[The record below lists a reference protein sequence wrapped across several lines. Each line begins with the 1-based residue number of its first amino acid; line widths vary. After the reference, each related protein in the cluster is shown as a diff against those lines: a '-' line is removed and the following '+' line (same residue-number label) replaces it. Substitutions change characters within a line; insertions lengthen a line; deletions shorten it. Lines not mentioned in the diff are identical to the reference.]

1 MEKSIPSNSKIK
13 YFLLSILFMILF
25 IFTALKFS
33 SPLTAYADTTT
44 TIGQT
49 MNLDS
54 YSANED
60 DESTNEQAGYLYW
73 AASSRRCGVMFYV
86 VDKNGVVQTNGLIMD
101 KAGQEEFGR
110 YTDVALGKT
119 PGITGRDVTSKRIG
133 GAILGAGVGS
143 ATTSIYWRDNISP
156 VAYSGGWQAN
166 GSNSMAYLMEDSGA
180 QVILKGMRF
189 ELPNWAYFVYIS
201 GGGISA
207 LEQLAKP
214 DTKWSVIVEPVSVNY
229 MYTNNTFANDT
240 VDATG
245 MQWAAGSPMPAGATN
260 EDGWSPIA
268 YIGTGYRL
276 IDVSNNVTGQVG
288 GGTYT
293 YKLYN
298 KQLPFSLCLA
308 EDIEIA
314 SYIGGMEG
322 AKATYKGLTSSVY
335 RIGSAR
341 EIGSE
346 GIAMASIDITGF
358 SLPPIHTFDGTNTP
372 GNTEPPSDDN
382 GTSGDCTIKKLYYTE
397 KLNADGTVETEATDY
412 HYYTQTLTT
421 SYISIDTEEG
431 YEIEGWKT
439 SSSDRTF
446 TQKSHYDG
454 ISPVK
459 HSGASSEIITL
470 DETTGEKYLYVLY
483 KKTEVNPN
491 PPDPWDFQL
500 KQSQITKRVTF
511 LEGAGPANTPDLITH
526 NFTWT
531 APAPAKTSC
540 SAHGGNGHHLN
551 CSTVWDE
558 EPRAASGTPG
568 TPGYDAGSSGVAHS
582 HSDSCYDTP
591 CTSWKWTDNTTKL
604 GITLDTS
611 TINKAVVSKNWSV
624 TYNATTVNTITS
636 SNKYYK
642 ENTSTRSGTGA
653 NTQSLSQFNFIT
665 VLFRGQDHLT
675 LADWK
680 NGGPVSYLTNIAYD
694 SSYNF
699 KSANTPQG
707 TRKSGTEYTETFAAK
722 FVGKYTG
729 NHQTTYEA
737 TVGAYGKCSTTST
750 YSFNDS
756 SAYTIPNIK
765 VNIQVFWAQGISP
778 TASGTLPSTQTAGQ
792 ATFYPYIRM
801 RYDNNTLTDR
811 KVYILGQTRRT
822 VTFYDYA
829 TVYITGGS
837 KDLTITSNQWSTH
850 SDAMNNILSKFSGR
864 TLSTTE
870 ENRIKSSVLPGGATL
885 SLSVNS
891 SNTRQIVV
899 KTIQAYLDGT
909 GKTQVDN
916 TGGTNSLPTDR
927 TQLESIHTSLVSSV
941 SGVASQAYIAQYI
954 CTGAKLNSSEMTGA
968 QFVQPGQE
976 FTGNGTRFSTDT
988 KYHFNGYTDSKL
1000 NTHVNSPSY
1009 STYTFYTDTMGNIRC
1024 SKNNTSPS
1032 ETSGTIIATKG
1043 SNTLTGGDS
1052 VMREIANKTGV
1063 ILALRKGLV
1072 DNEGDDPEAPW
1083 APDGKWYNEA
1093 FDGVTY
1099 LYAVST
1105 IDIGIWDPLE
1115 RNTVLD
1121 PKTTPTQSSKGS
1133 FFTEFNSSFFRSM
1146 INGGPTVNVGTF
1158 VNSNGKSRTLSLNF
1172 GDLYESKVF
1181 YIPNVTTQDLK

>member
-1 MEKSIPSNSKIK
+1 MEKQSHNKFKIK
-13 YFLLSILFMILF
+13 YILLSILFMILF
-25 IFTALKFS
+25 IFTALNIS
-33 SPLTAYADTTT
+33 IPLTAYADTTT

-73 AASSRRCGVMFYV
+73 AASSKRCGVMYYV
-86 VDKNGVVQTNGLIMD
+86 VDERGVIQTNGLIMD
-101 KAGQEEFGR
+101 RAGRDEFG
-110 YTDVALGKT
+110 YYANTVLWNT
-119 PGITGRDVTSKRIG
+119 PGITGRDVTSKRVS

-143 ATTSIYWRDNISP
+143 ATTSIYWRDNVSP

-166 GSNSMAYLMEDSGA
+166 GSSSMAYLMEDSGLTKM
-180 QVILKGMRF
+180 IKGNLVD
-189 ELPNWAYFVYIS
+189 LPNWAYFVYIS

-298 KQLPFSLCLA
+298 KQLPFSLCLS
-308 EDIEIA
+308 EDIEVA
-314 SYIGGMEG
+314 SYIGGGYG

-341 EIGSE
+341 EIGNE
-346 GIAMASIDITGF
+346 GIAMASIDIAGF

-372 GNTEPPSDDN
+372 GNTEPPSDD
-382 GTSGDCTIKKLYYTE
+382 TSGECTIKKLYYTQE
-397 KLNADGTVETEATDY
+397 IASDGTILTEATDY
-412 HYYTQTLTT
+412 HYFTQTGTT
-421 SYISIDTEEG
+421 NYIFIDTEEG

-439 SSSDRTF
+439 SSSDRVF

-491 PPDPWDFQL
+491 PQDPWDFQL

-511 LEGAGPANTPDLITH
+511 LESSGPANTSSLVAH
-526 NFTWT
+526 AFTWT
-531 APAPAKTSC
+531 APAPSKTSC
-540 SAHGGNGHHLN
+540 ASHGGNGHHLN

-568 TPGYDAGSSGVAHS
+568 TPGYDAGSSGVAHT
-582 HSDSCYDTP
+582 HGNSCYDTP
-591 CTSWKWTDNTTKL
+591 CSSWQWTDNSTKL

-624 TYNATTVNTITS
+624 TYNATTVNTISS

-642 ENTSTRSGTGA
+642 ENTSTRSGTGE
-653 NTQSLSQFNFIT
+653 NTQSLSQFNYIT

-680 NGGPVSYLTNIAYD
+680 NGGPVSYLTTLAYD

-707 TRKSGTEYTETFAAK
+707 TRKSGTEYTETFATK
-722 FVGKYTG
+722 FV
-729 NHQTTYEA
+729 NRSPDASTTYKA
-737 TVGAYGKCSTTST
+737 TVGAYGICSAPSSN
-750 YSFNDS
+750 YSFN
-756 SAYTIPNIK
+756 SAYTIPNIN
-765 VNIQVFWAQGISP
+765 VNIQVFWAQGVSP
-778 TASGTLPSTQTAGQ
+778 SASGTLPSTQTAGR

-811 KVYILGQTRRT
+811 KAYVLGQTRRT

-829 TVYITGGS
+829 TVYISGGD

-850 SDAMNNILSKFSGR
+850 SNAMNNILSKFSSR

-899 KTIQAYLDGT
+899 KTIQAYLTGS
-909 GKTQVDN
+909 GKTQVDV

-941 SGVASQAYIAQYI
+941 SSVASQAYIAQYI

-1083 APDGKWYNEA
+1083 ATADGKWYNEA

>member
-1 MEKSIPSNSKIK
+1 MQIVSNKEKITKLLLQIVISLMLLTGIFCIIKPIQAYADNDGSENMDLGDGSVQWSVDGESEGYVYIPGQIYWGGSNTRTGLLFYCVDTESGEIVTSTVRILYNNNLDNNGERWLPKVTARLGTTRVGNYNIYSIAPILDTSMPNTGSWDNVDGSPIKAWLEGDSGMEPFANGDPVPVAAQLVLDYVGEPEFIKVRNQEYTVCFEGMYGMAIYTRKDGLDVVRCYSKSTTQYLNPGVTDEEKLAELSIIK
-13 YFLLSILFMILF
+13 YFTTLKSLSNV
-25 IFTALKFS
+25 
-33 SPLTAYADTTT
+33 Y
-44 TIGQT
+44 G
-49 MNLDS
+49 NL
-54 YSANED
+54 
-60 DESTNEQAGYLYW
+60 
-73 AASSRRCGVMFYV
+73 
-86 VDKNGVVQTNGLIMD
+86 
-101 KAGQEEFGR
+101 
-110 YTDVALGKT
+110 
-119 PGITGRDVTSKRIG
+119 
-133 GAILGAGVGS
+133 
-143 ATTSIYWRDNISP
+143 
-156 VAYSGGWQAN
+156 
-166 GSNSMAYLMEDSGA
+166 
-180 QVILKGMRF
+180 
-189 ELPNWAYFVYIS
+189 
-201 GGGISA
+201 
-207 LEQLAKP
+207 
-214 DTKWSVIVEPVSVNY
+214 
-229 MYTNNTFANDT
+229 
-240 VDATG
+240 
-245 MQWAAGSPMPAGATN
+245 
-260 EDGWSPIA
+260 
-268 YIGTGYRL
+268 
-276 IDVSNNVTGQVG
+276 
-288 GGTYT
+288 
-293 YKLYN
+293 
-298 KQLPFSLCLA
+298 
-308 EDIEIA
+308 
-314 SYIGGMEG
+314 
-322 AKATYKGLTSSVY
+322 
-335 RIGSAR
+335 
-341 EIGSE
+341 
-346 GIAMASIDITGF
+346 SIDITQRYGSNGTANF
-358 SLPPIHTFDGTNTP
+358 KWIQSCAKYFRTEEEHFGVPAASRAGSEATVDEIKSSGWNFAVIKVQVPPIHTYWEANRTP
-372 GNTEPPSDDN
+372 GDTEPPSDDN
-382 GTSGDCTIKKLYYTE
+382 GTSGPCVIRKLYYTE
-397 KLNADGTVETEATDY
+397 KIASDGTIIEAATDY
-412 HYYTQTLTT
+412 HWFERTGTT
-421 SYISIDTEEG
+421 AYISIDTEEG
-431 YEIEGWKT
+431 YEIEGWKA
-439 SSSDRTF
+439 SSANRSLR
-446 TQKSHYDG
+446 QKSDYAAVHP
-454 ISPVK
+454 II
-459 HSGASSEIITL
+459 HSGDSAQEILL
-470 DETTGEKYLYVLY
+470 DKDNGEKYLYIIY
-483 KKTEVNPN
+483 KKTEIEEN
-491 PPDPWDFQL
+491 PPQEWDFRL
-500 KQSQITKRVTF
+500 EQSQITKRVTF
-511 LEGAGPANTPDLITH
+511 LEGNGPANTPSLITH

-531 APAPAKTSC
+531 APAPSITSC
-540 SAHGGNGHHLN
+540 QSHGGNGHHLN

-568 TPGYDAGSSGVAHS
+568 TPGYDAGSSGVAHT
-582 HSDSCYDTP
+582 HGNSCYDTP
-591 CTSWKWTDNTTKL
+591 CSSWQWTDNSTKL

-624 TYNATTVNTITS
+624 TYNATTVNTISS

-642 ENTSTRSGTGA
+642 ENTSTRSGTGE
-653 NTQSLSQFNFIT
+653 NTQSLSQFNYIT

-680 NGGPVSYLTNIAYD
+680 NGGPVSYLTTLAYD

-707 TRKSGTEYTETFAAK
+707 TRKSGTEYTETFATK
-722 FVGKYTG
+722 FV
-729 NHQTTYEA
+729 NRSPDASTTYKA
-737 TVGAYGKCSTTST
+737 TVGAYGICSAPSSN
-750 YSFNDS
+750 YSFN
-756 SAYTIPNIK
+756 SAYTIPNIN
-765 VNIQVFWAQGISP
+765 VNIQVFWAQGVSP
-778 TASGTLPSTQTAGQ
+778 SASGTLPSTQTAGR

-811 KVYILGQTRRT
+811 KVYVLGQTRRT

-829 TVYITGGS
+829 TVYISGGDPS
-837 KDLTITSNQWSTH
+837 LTINSNQWSTH

-899 KTIQAYLDGT
+899 TTIQAYLTGS
-909 GKTQVDN
+909 GKTQVDV
-916 TGGTNSLPTDR
+916 TGGNSSLPTDR
-927 TQLESIHTSLVSSV
+927 TQLESIHTGLVSSV

-968 QFVQPGQE
+968 QFVKAGDT
-976 FTGNGTRFSTDT
+976 FNGNGTTFSVDS
-988 KYHFNGYTDSKL
+988 KYHFNSYTDSKL

>member
-1 MEKSIPSNSKIK
+1 MKKIFTSNPKI
-13 YFLLSILFMILF
+13 YQTMLSLIFSILF
-25 IFTALKFS
+25 IFTALNIS
-33 SPLTAYADTTT
+33 NPLIAYADTTT
-44 TIGQT
+44 NIGQT

-54 YSANED
+54 YSANET
-60 DESTNEQAGYLYW
+60 DESSNETAGYLYW
-73 AASSRRCGVMFYV
+73 AASSKRCGVMFYV
-86 VDKNGVVQTNGLIMD
+86 VDEKGVIQTNGLIMD

-110 YTDVALGKT
+110 YTDVALGNT

-143 ATTSIYWRDNISP
+143 ATTSIYWRDNVSP
-156 VAYSGGWQAN
+156 VLYSNGWQAN
-166 GSNSMAYLMEDSGA
+166 GSNSMTYLMEDSGLS
-180 QVILKGMRF
+180 LKIKGQNID
-189 ELPNWAYFVYIS
+189 LPNWAYFVYIS
-201 GGGISA
+201 GGGREA
-207 LEQLAKP
+207 LEQLAEP
-214 DTKWSVIVEPVSVNY
+214 DTKWNVIIEPVSVNY

-298 KQLPFSLCLA
+298 KQLPYSMCLS
-308 EDIEIA
+308 EDIDVA
-314 SYIGGMEG
+314 VYAGGAVG
-322 AKATYKGLTSSVY
+322 AKTSYTGLSSSVH
-335 RIGSAR
+335 RIGVAS
-341 EIGSE
+341 EIGNE

-358 SLPPIHTFDGTNTP
+358 TIPPIHTYYEPNGTP
-372 GNTEPPSDDN
+372 GNTEPPSDDS
-382 GTSGDCTIKKLYYTE
+382 GTSGPCTIRKLYYTE
-397 KLNADGTVETEATDY
+397 KIASDGTIIEEATDY
-412 HYYTQTLTT
+412 HWFEQTGTT
-421 SYISIDTEEG
+421 AYISIDAEEG
-431 YEIEGWKT
+431 YEIEGWKA
-439 SSSDRTF
+439 SSTNRSLR
-446 TQKSHYDG
+446 QKSDYAAVHP
-454 ISPVK
+454 II
-459 HSGASSEIITL
+459 HSGDSAQEILL
-470 DETTGEKYLYVLY
+470 DKDNGEKYLYIIY
-483 KKTEVNPN
+483 KKTEIEEN
-491 PPDPWDFQL
+491 PPQDYDFRL
-500 KQSQITKRVTF
+500 EQSQITKRVTF
-511 LEGAGPANTPDLITH
+511 LEGMGPANTPSLVTH
-526 NFTWT
+526 AFTWT
-531 APAPAKTSC
+531 APAPSITSC
-540 SAHGGNGHHLN
+540 QSHGGNGHHLN

-582 HSDSCYDTP
+582 HGDSCYDTP
-591 CTSWKWTDNTTKL
+591 CTNFQWTDNTTQL

-624 TYNATTVNTITS
+624 TYNATTVNTITT

-653 NTQSLSQFNFIT
+653 NTQSISQFNFIT

-680 NGGPVSYLTNIAYD
+680 NTAAPKTYLTTLAYD

-707 TRKSGTEYTETFAAK
+707 TRKSGTEYTETFATK
-722 FVGKYTG
+722 FV
-729 NHQTTYEA
+729 NRSPDASTTYKA
-737 TVGAYGKCSTTST
+737 TVGAHGICSVP
-750 YSFNDS
+750 S
-756 SAYTIPNIK
+756 SNYTFGAAYTIPNIK
-765 VNIQVFWAQGISP
+765 VNIQVFWAQGVSP
-778 TASGTLPSTQTAGQ
+778 SASGTSPSTQTAGR

-801 RYDNNTLTDR
+801 RYDSNVLTNS
-811 KVYILGQTRRT
+811 KVYVLSQTRRT

-850 SDAMNNILSKFSGR
+850 SDAMSNILSEFSGR

-870 ENRIKSSVLPGGATL
+870 ENRVKSSVLPGGATL

-899 KTIQAYLDGT
+899 KTIQAYLTGS
-909 GKTQVDN
+909 GKTQVDV

-976 FTGNGTRFSTDT
+976 FTGNGTRFSTDN
-988 KYHFNGYTDSKL
+988 KYHLLK
-1000 NTHVNSPSY
+1000 
-1009 STYTFYTDTMGNIRC
+1009 I
-1024 SKNNTSPS
+1024 KI
-1032 ETSGTIIATKG
+1032 TIIHHK
-1043 SNTLTGGDS
+1043 
-1052 VMREIANKTGV
+1052 K
-1063 ILALRKGLV
+1063 
-1072 DNEGDDPEAPW
+1072 
-1083 APDGKWYNEA
+1083 
-1093 FDGVTY
+1093 
-1099 LYAVST
+1099 
-1105 IDIGIWDPLE
+1105 
-1115 RNTVLD
+1115 
-1121 PKTTPTQSSKGS
+1121 SSH
-1133 FFTEFNSSFFRSM
+1133 M
-1146 INGGPTVNVGTF
+1146 
-1158 VNSNGKSRTLSLNF
+1158 
-1172 GDLYESKVF
+1172 
-1181 YIPNVTTQDLK
+1181 

>member
-1 MEKSIPSNSKIK
+1 MQIVSNKEKITKLLLQIVISLMLLTGLFCIFKPIQAYADGDGSEDMDLGGGSVQWLVDGDSEGYLYIPGRIYWGGSDTRTGLLFYCVDTESGEIIPDTIKILYNSALDFYGERWLLQVTTRMGATRVGNANISGVVPTLKSDLPNTGSWDNVDGSPIKAWLEGDSTMTLPNGEPVCMAAYLVYRYAGMDAYQKVLNQEYTVCFEGMYGMAIYTRKDGLDVIRGYGEYYARNHYPELFDENGEAIDKEEVAQKCTIK
-13 YFLLSILFMILF
+13 YF
-25 IFTALKFS
+25 TTLK
-33 SPLTAYADTTT
+33 
-44 TIGQT
+44 TIARVYG
-49 MNLDS
+49 NL
-54 YSANED
+54 
-60 DESTNEQAGYLYW
+60 
-73 AASSRRCGVMFYV
+73 
-86 VDKNGVVQTNGLIMD
+86 
-101 KAGQEEFGR
+101 
-110 YTDVALGKT
+110 
-119 PGITGRDVTSKRIG
+119 
-133 GAILGAGVGS
+133 
-143 ATTSIYWRDNISP
+143 
-156 VAYSGGWQAN
+156 
-166 GSNSMAYLMEDSGA
+166 
-180 QVILKGMRF
+180 
-189 ELPNWAYFVYIS
+189 
-201 GGGISA
+201 
-207 LEQLAKP
+207 
-214 DTKWSVIVEPVSVNY
+214 
-229 MYTNNTFANDT
+229 
-240 VDATG
+240 
-245 MQWAAGSPMPAGATN
+245 
-260 EDGWSPIA
+260 
-268 YIGTGYRL
+268 
-276 IDVSNNVTGQVG
+276 
-288 GGTYT
+288 
-293 YKLYN
+293 
-298 KQLPFSLCLA
+298 
-308 EDIEIA
+308 
-314 SYIGGMEG
+314 
-322 AKATYKGLTSSVY
+322 
-335 RIGSAR
+335 
-341 EIGSE
+341 
-346 GIAMASIDITGF
+346 SIDITQRYGSNGTANYKWIQSCAKYF
-358 SLPPIHTFDGTNTP
+358 RTEEEHFGIPEASRAGSEVTVDDIKGTGWNFAVIKVQVPPIHTYWEANGTP
-372 GNTEPPSDDN
+372 GNTEPPSDDS
-382 GTSGDCTIKKLYYTE
+382 GTSGPCTIRKLYYTE
-397 KLNADGTVETEATDY
+397 KIASDGTIIEEATDY
-412 HYYTQTLTT
+412 HWFEQTGTT
-421 SYISIDTEEG
+421 AYISIDAEEG
-431 YEIEGWKT
+431 YEIEGWKA
-439 SSSDRTF
+439 SSANRSLR
-446 TQKSHYDG
+446 QKSDYAAVHP
-454 ISPVK
+454 II
-459 HSGASSEIITL
+459 HSGDSAQEILL
-470 DETTGEKYLYVLY
+470 DKDNGEKYLYIIY
-483 KKTEVNPN
+483 KKTEIEEN
-491 PPDPWDFQL
+491 PPQEWDFRL
-500 KQSQITKRVTF
+500 EQSQITKRVTF
-511 LEGAGPANTPDLITH
+511 LEGAGPANTPSLVAH
-526 NFTWT
+526 AFTWT
-531 APAPAKTSC
+531 APAPSKTSC
-540 SAHGGNGHHLN
+540 QSHGGNGHHLN

-568 TPGYDAGSSGVAHS
+568 TPGYDAGSSGVAHT
-582 HSDSCYDTP
+582 HGNSCYDTP
-591 CTSWKWTDNTTKL
+591 CSSWQWTDNSTKL

-624 TYNATTVNTITS
+624 TYNATTVNTISS

-642 ENTSTRSGTGA
+642 ENNSTRSGTGA
-653 NTQSLSQFNFIT
+653 NTQSISQFNFIT

-680 NGGPVSYLTNIAYD
+680 NGGPVSYLTTLAYD
-694 SSYNF
+694 SAYNF

-729 NHQTTYEA
+729 NHQTTYGA

-765 VNIQVFWAQGISP
+765 VNIQVFWAQGVSP
-778 TASGTLPSTQTAGQ
+778 SASGTSPSTQTAGR

-801 RYDNNTLTDR
+801 RYDSNVLTNS
-811 KVYILGQTRRT
+811 KVYVLGQTRRT

-829 TVYITGGS
+829 TVYISGGS

-870 ENRIKSSVLPGGATL
+870 ENRVKSSVLPGGATL

-968 QFVQPGQE
+968 QLVQPGQE

>member
-1 MEKSIPSNSKIK
+1 MKKSITSNSKIK
-13 YFLLSILFMILF
+13 YSLLSILFSILF
-25 IFTALKFS
+25 IFTALFISK
-33 SPLTAYADTTT
+33 PITAYADGSSILQSTSNGKAVN
-44 TIGQT
+44 GQEI
-49 MNLDS
+49 DS
-54 YSANED
+54 TSTAN
-60 DESTNEQAGYLYW
+60 YLFW
-73 AASSRRCGVMFYV
+73 AASSERTGILFYII
-86 VDKNGVVQTNGLIMD
+86 DNTGGLYGSKKILIMD
-101 KAGQEEFGR
+101 DPTIYYRAS
-110 YTDVALGKT
+110 
-119 PGITGRDVTSKRIG
+119 SKDDFKLSLYN
-133 GAILGAGVGS
+133 AAGVEVGNS
-143 ATTSIYWRDNISP
+143 NLIKLATPSGYSTKPVTYSDGWHATGNVNTLLNSTITLRGEEVPYWFYYASILISSEGATDIVMNDILSSDSRWAI
-156 VAYSGGWQAN
+156 VA
-166 GSNSMAYLMEDSGA
+166 
-180 QVILKGMRF
+180 
-189 ELPNWAYFVYIS
+189 
-201 GGGISA
+201 
-207 LEQLAKP
+207 
-214 DTKWSVIVEPVSVNY
+214 EPVSIQYIYSNSTY
-229 MYTNNTFANDT
+229 NTSGTDT
-240 VDATG
+240 LGHVYSAGDPLPAGSDPNSDDATPYIFCG
-245 MQWAAGSPMPAGATN
+245 TARQLAQAQTSTTLFNYSSPNP
-260 EDGWSPIA
+260 D
-268 YIGTGYRL
+268 
-276 IDVSNNVTGQVG
+276 D

-293 YKLYN
+293 YKFLN
-298 KQLPFSLCLA
+298 MALPWSMCLEHDQVVA
-308 EDIEIA
+308 MWTGGYDFGA
-314 SYIGGMEG
+314 SEPWSAPTGNGERLVSSQVASKSY
-322 AKATYKGLTSSVY
+322 ATGIYFIDV
-335 RIGSAR
+335 SA
-341 EIGSE
+341 
-346 GIAMASIDITGF
+346 MK
-358 SLPPIHTFDGTNTP
+358 PPIHTYWEPNGTP
-372 GNTEPPSDDN
+372 GNTEPPTTGLTD
-382 GTSGDCTIKKLYYTE
+382 GDCTIKKLYYTE

-412 HYYTQTLTT
+412 HHYTQTLTT

-431 YEIEGWKT
+431 YELEGWKT
-439 SSSDRTF
+439 DGSNSSLTTKAQFDS
-446 TQKSHYDG
+446 
-454 ISPVK
+454 ISAT
-459 HSGASSEIITL
+459 HSGTSAQEINL
-470 DETTGEKYLYVLY
+470 DEDAGEKYIYVLL
-483 KKTEVNPN
+483 KKTEIN
-491 PPDPWDFQL
+491 PPEPTDYDFRL
-500 KQSQITKRVTF
+500 EQSQITKRVTF
-511 LEGAGPANTPDLITH
+511 LESSGPANTSSLVAH
-526 NFTWT
+526 AFTWT
-531 APAPAKTSC
+531 APAPSKTSC
-540 SAHGGNGHHLN
+540 TSHGGNGHHLN

-568 TPGYDAGSSGVAHS
+568 TPGYDAGSSGVAHT
-582 HSDSCYDTP
+582 HGNSCYDTP
-591 CTSWKWTDNTTKL
+591 CSSWQWTDNSTKL

-624 TYNATTVNTITS
+624 TYNATTVNTISS

-642 ENTSTRSGTGA
+642 ENNSTRSGTGA
-653 NTQSLSQFNFIT
+653 NTQSLSQFNYIT

-680 NGGPVSYLTNIAYD
+680 NTATGKDTSYLTNIAYD
-694 SSYNF
+694 SAYNF

-707 TRKSGTEYTETFAAK
+707 TRKSGTEYTETFATK

-729 NHQTTYEA
+729 NHQTTYGA

-765 VNIQVFWAQGISP
+765 VNIQVFWAQGVSP
-778 TASGTLPSTQTAGQ
+778 SASGTLPSTQTAGS

-811 KVYILGQTRRT
+811 KVYVLGQTRRT

-829 TVYITGGS
+829 TVYITGGD

-850 SDAMNNILSKFSGR
+850 SDAMSNILSEFSGR

-870 ENRIKSSVLPGGATL
+870 ENRVKSSVLPGGATL

-899 KTIQAYLDGT
+899 KTIQAYLTGS
-909 GKTQVDN
+909 GKTQVDV
-916 TGGTNSLPTDR
+916 TGGTNNLPTDR
-927 TQLESIHTSLVSSV
+927 TQLESIHTGLVSSV

-976 FTGNGTRFSTDT
+976 FTGNGTRFSTDS
-988 KYHFNGYTDSKL
+988 KYHFNSYTDSKL

-1032 ETSGTIIATKG
+1032 ETSGTIVCTKG

-1072 DNEGDDPEAPW
+1072 DNEGNDTEAPW

-1115 RNTVLD
+1115 RSTVLD

-1158 VNSNGKSRTLSLNF
+1158 VNSNGKSRHLSLNF
-1172 GDLYESKVF
+1172 GDIYESKVF

>member
-1 MEKSIPSNSKIK
+1 MKKSITSNPKLK
-13 YFLLSILFMILF
+13 YSLLSILFSILF
-25 IFTALKFS
+25 IFTALNIS
-33 SPLTAYADTTT
+33 NPITVYADASSILQSTSNGKAVNGTEV
-44 TIGQT
+44 
-49 MNLDS
+49 DS
-54 YSANED
+54 TSTAN
-60 DESTNEQAGYLYW
+60 YLFW
-73 AASSRRCGVMFYV
+73 AASSERTGILFYI
-86 VDKNGVVQTNGLIMD
+86 VDNTGGLYGSKKILIMD
-101 KAGQEEFGR
+101 DPTIFFNASSKDGF
-110 YTDVALGKT
+110 T
-119 PGITGRDVTSKRIG
+119 PMLKN
-133 GAILGAGVGS
+133 AAGVELGDSNLIKLTTPSGYSTKPVVYSDGWHATGNVNTLLNSTTTLRGEEVPYWFYYASILIGS
-143 ATTSIYWRDNISP
+143 EGATDIVMHDILASDSRWAI
-156 VAYSGGWQAN
+156 VA
-166 GSNSMAYLMEDSGA
+166 
-180 QVILKGMRF
+180 
-189 ELPNWAYFVYIS
+189 
-201 GGGISA
+201 
-207 LEQLAKP
+207 
-214 DTKWSVIVEPVSVNY
+214 EPVSIQYIYSNSTY
-229 MYTNNTFANDT
+229 NTSGTDT
-240 VDATG
+240 LGHEYSAGDPLP
-245 MQWAAGSPMPAGATN
+245 AGSSPGSSNATPYIFCGTAKRLAQAQTSTLWF
-260 EDGWSPIA
+260 DYCSPNP
-268 YIGTGYRL
+268 
-276 IDVSNNVTGQVG
+276 DD

-293 YKLYN
+293 YKFLN
-298 KQLPFSLCLA
+298 MALPWSMCLEHDQLV
-308 EDIEIA
+308 A
-314 SYIGGMEG
+314 SWTGGYDHG
-322 AKATYKGLTSSVY
+322 ARATWSAPTGNGERLSSWSQVATISY
-335 RIGSAR
+335 ATGIYFIDVSA
-341 EIGSE
+341 
-346 GIAMASIDITGF
+346 MK
-358 SLPPIHTFDGTNTP
+358 PPIHTYWEPNGTP
-372 GNTEPPSDDN
+372 GNTEPPSPDN
-382 GTSGDCTIKKLYYTE
+382 ATDGDCTIKKLYYTE

-439 SSSDRTF
+439 NGSNSSLTTKAQFNS
-446 TQKSHYDG
+446 
-454 ISPVK
+454 ISAT
-459 HSGASSEIITL
+459 HSGTSSQEINL
-470 DETTGEKYLYVLY
+470 DEDAGEKYLYVLL
-483 KKTEVNPN
+483 KKTEIN
-491 PPDPWDFQL
+491 PPEPTDYDFRL
-500 KQSQITKRVTF
+500 EQSQITKRVTF
-511 LEGAGPANTPDLITH
+511 LESSGPANTPSLITH

-531 APAPAKTSC
+531 APAPSKTSC
-540 SAHGGNGHHLN
+540 QSHGGNGHHLN

-568 TPGYDAGSSGVAHS
+568 TPGYDAGSSGVAHT
-582 HSDSCYDTP
+582 HGNSCYDTP
-591 CTSWKWTDNTTKL
+591 CSSWQWTDNTTKL

-611 TINKAVVSKNWSV
+611 SINKAVVSKNWSI

-694 SSYNF
+694 SAYNF

-707 TRKSGTEYTETFAAK
+707 TRKSGTEYTENFTAK
-722 FVGKYTG
+722 FV
-729 NHQTTYEA
+729 NRSPDASTTYKA
-737 TVGAYGKCSTTST
+737 TVGAYGICPVSSSN
-750 YSFNDS
+750 YSFND
-756 SAYTIPNIK
+756 AYTIPNIK
-765 VNIQVFWAQGISP
+765 VNIQVFWAQGVSP
-778 TASGTLPSTQTAGQ
+778 SASGTLPSTQTAGQ
-792 ATFYPYIRM
+792 ATFYPYIKM
-801 RYDNNTLTDR
+801 RYDNNTQNN
-811 KVYILGQTRRT
+811 KSVYVLGQTRRT

-829 TVYITGGS
+829 SVGISGGD

-870 ENRIKSSVLPGGATL
+870 ENRVKSSVLPGGATL

-899 KTIQAYLDGT
+899 KTIQAYLTGS
-909 GKTQVDN
+909 GKTQVDV

-927 TQLESIHTSLVSSV
+927 TQLESIHTELVSSV

-968 QFVQPGQE
+968 QFVQSGQE
-976 FTGNGTRFSTDT
+976 FTGNGTRFSVDN
-988 KYHFNGYTDSKL
+988 KYHFNSYTDSKL

-1032 ETSGTIIATKG
+1032 ETSGTIVCTKG

-1063 ILALRKGLV
+1063 VLALRKGLV
-1072 DNEGDDPEAPW
+1072 DNEGNDTEAPW

-1121 PKTTPTQSSKGS
+1121 PKTTPNQSNKGD

-1146 INGGPTVNVGTF
+1146 ISGGPTVNVGTF

>member
-1 MEKSIPSNSKIK
+1 MKKIFTSNSKLK
-13 YFLLSILFMILF
+13 CSLLSILFSILF
-25 IFTALKFS
+25 IFTALNIS
-33 SPLTAYADTTT
+33 NPITVYADANSILQSASNGKNVNGTEV
-44 TIGQT
+44 
-49 MNLDS
+49 DS
-54 YSANED
+54 TSTAN
-60 DESTNEQAGYLYW
+60 YLFW
-73 AASSRRCGVMFYV
+73 AASSERTGILFYI
-86 VDKNGVVQTNGLIMD
+86 VDNTGGLYGSKKILIMD
-101 KAGQEEFGR
+101 DPTIYYRASSKDGFTPRLNNAAGTEIGDSNLIRLTTPSGYSTKPVTYSDGWHATGNVNTLLNSTTTLRGEEVPYWF
-110 YTDVALGKT
+110 YYACLLIDSDSTDIVMHDILASDSRWAIVA
-119 PGITGRDVTSKRIG
+119 
-133 GAILGAGVGS
+133 
-143 ATTSIYWRDNISP
+143 
-156 VAYSGGWQAN
+156 
-166 GSNSMAYLMEDSGA
+166 
-180 QVILKGMRF
+180 
-189 ELPNWAYFVYIS
+189 
-201 GGGISA
+201 
-207 LEQLAKP
+207 
-214 DTKWSVIVEPVSVNY
+214 EPVSIQYIYSNSTY
-229 MYTNNTFANDT
+229 NTSGTDT
-240 VDATG
+240 LGHEYSAGDPLPAGSNPDSSDATPYIFCG
-245 MQWAAGSPMPAGATN
+245 TAKRLAQAQTSTMWFDYSSPNP
-260 EDGWSPIA
+260 D
-268 YIGTGYRL
+268 
-276 IDVSNNVTGQVG
+276 D

-293 YKLYN
+293 YKFLN
-298 KQLPFSLCLA
+298 MALPWSMCLEHDQA
-308 EDIEIA
+308 LAMWTGGNDYGACMTWIA
-314 SYIGGMEG
+314 PTGNGERLSSWHQV
-322 AKATYKGLTSSVY
+322 ATMDYATGIYFIDV
-335 RIGSAR
+335 SA
-341 EIGSE
+341 
-346 GIAMASIDITGF
+346 MK
-358 SLPPIHTFDGTNTP
+358 PPIHTYYEPNGTP
-372 GNTEPPSDDN
+372 GNTEPPSPDN
-382 GTSGDCTIKKLYYTE
+382 ATDGDCTIKKLYYTE

-431 YEIEGWKT
+431 YELEGWKT
-439 SSSDRTF
+439 DGSNSSLTTKAQFDS
-446 TQKSHYDG
+446 
-454 ISPVK
+454 ISAT
-459 HSGASSEIITL
+459 HGGTSAQEINL
-470 DETTGEKYLYVLY
+470 DEDAGEKYLYVLL
-483 KKTEVNPN
+483 KKTEIN
-491 PPDPWDFQL
+491 PPEPTDYDFRL
-500 KQSQITKRVTF
+500 EQSQITKRVTF
-511 LEGAGPANTPDLITH
+511 LESSGTANTPSLITH

-531 APAPAKTSC
+531 APAPSITSC
-540 SAHGGNGHHLN
+540 QSHGGNGHHLN

-568 TPGYDAGSSGVAHS
+568 TPGYDAGSSGVAHT
-582 HSDSCYDTP
+582 HGNSCYDTP
-591 CTSWKWTDNTTKL
+591 CSSWQWTDNSTKL

-624 TYNATTVNTITS
+624 TYNATTVNTISS

-642 ENTSTRSGTGA
+642 ENNSTRSGTGA

-722 FVGKYTG
+722 FI
-729 NHQTTYEA
+729 NRSPDMSTTYKA
-737 TVGAYGKCSTTST
+737 TVGTYGICSAPSSN
-750 YSFNDS
+750 YSFN
-756 SAYTIPNIK
+756 SAYTIPNIN
-765 VNIQVFWAQGISP
+765 VNIQVFWAQGVSP
-778 TASGTLPSTQTAGQ
+778 SASGTSPSTQTAGR

-811 KVYILGQTRRT
+811 KVYVLGQTRRT

-837 KDLTITSNQWSTH
+837 KDLTLTSNQWSTH

-870 ENRIKSSVLPGGATL
+870 ENRVKSSVLPGGATL

>member
-1 MEKSIPSNSKIK
+1 MQIVSNKEKITKLLLQIVISLMLLTGLFCIFKPIQAYADDEGSEDMDLGGGSVQWSVDGESEGYVYIPGQIYWGGSNTRTGLLFYCVDTESGEIVTSTVRILYNNDFDNNGEEWLPKVTARLGTTRVGNYNIYSIAPILDTSMPNTGSWDNVDGSPIKAWLEGDSGMEPFANGDPVPVAAQLVLDYVGEPEFIKVRNQEYTVCFEGIYGMAIYTRKDGLDVVRCYSKSTTQYLNPGVTDEEKLAELSIIK
-13 YFLLSILFMILF
+13 YF
-25 IFTALKFS
+25 
-33 SPLTAYADTTT
+33 TTLR
-44 TIGQT
+44 T
-49 MNLDS
+49 M
-54 YSANED
+54 
-60 DESTNEQAGYLYW
+60 
-73 AASSRRCGVMFYV
+73 
-86 VDKNGVVQTNGLIMD
+86 
-101 KAGQEEFGR
+101 
-110 YTDVALGKT
+110 
-119 PGITGRDVTSKRIG
+119 
-133 GAILGAGVGS
+133 
-143 ATTSIYWRDNISP
+143 
-156 VAYSGGWQAN
+156 
-166 GSNSMAYLMEDSGA
+166 A
-180 QVILKGMRF
+180 QV
-189 ELPNWAYFVYIS
+189 Y
-201 GGGISA
+201 
-207 LEQLAKP
+207 
-214 DTKWSVIVEPVSVNY
+214 
-229 MYTNNTFANDT
+229 
-240 VDATG
+240 
-245 MQWAAGSPMPAGATN
+245 
-260 EDGWSPIA
+260 
-268 YIGTGYRL
+268 
-276 IDVSNNVTGQVG
+276 SNLG
-288 GGTYT
+288 
-293 YKLYN
+293 
-298 KQLPFSLCLA
+298 
-308 EDIEIA
+308 
-314 SYIGGMEG
+314 
-322 AKATYKGLTSSVY
+322 
-335 RIGSAR
+335 
-341 EIGSE
+341 
-346 GIAMASIDITGF
+346 IDITQRYGSNGTANF
-358 SLPPIHTFDGTNTP
+358 KWIQSCAKYFRTEEEHFGVPAASRAGSEATVDEIKSSGWNFAVIKVQVPPIHTYWEANGTP
-372 GNTEPPSDDN
+372 GDTEPPSDDN
-382 GTSGDCTIKKLYYTE
+382 GTSGDCTIKKLYYTQE
-397 KLNADGTVETEATDY
+397 IASDGTILEEATDY
-412 HYYTQTLTT
+412 HWFEQTGTT
-421 SYISIDTEEG
+421 AYISIDAEEG
-431 YEIEGWKT
+431 YEIDGWKA
-439 SSSDRTF
+439 SSANRSLR
-446 TQKSHYDG
+446 QKSDYAAVHP
-454 ISPVK
+454 II
-459 HSGASSEIITL
+459 HSGDSAQEILL
-470 DETTGEKYLYVLY
+470 DKDNGEKYLYILY
-483 KKTEVNPN
+483 KKTEIEEN
-491 PPDPWDFQL
+491 PPTDYDFRL
-500 KQSQITKRVTF
+500 EQSQITKRVTF
-511 LEGAGPANTPDLITH
+511 LEGAGPANTPSLVAH
-526 NFTWT
+526 AFTWT
-531 APAPAKTSC
+531 APAPSKTSC
-540 SAHGGNGHHLN
+540 TAHGGNGHHLN
-551 CSTVWDE
+551 CSKTWDT
-558 EPRAASGTPG
+558 EPVAGVAHTHTPSCPADCNKEWD
-568 TPGYDAGSSGVAHS
+568 TAPVAGVAHS
-582 HSDSCYDTP
+582 HGDSCYDTP
-591 CTSWKWTDNTTKL
+591 CTSWQWTDNTTKL

-611 TINKAVVSKNWSV
+611 SINKAVVSKNWSI

-680 NGGPVSYLTNIAYD
+680 NTTTAKSYLTTLAYD
-694 SSYNF
+694 SAYNF

-729 NHQTTYEA
+729 NHQTTYGA

-765 VNIQVFWAQGISP
+765 VNIQVFWAQGVSP
-778 TASGTLPSTQTAGQ
+778 SASGTSPSTQTAGR

-801 RYDNNTLTDR
+801 RYDSNVLTNS
-811 KVYILGQTRRT
+811 KVYVLGQTRRT

-829 TVYITGGS
+829 TVYISGGS

-850 SDAMNNILSKFSGR
+850 SDAMNNILSEFSGR

-870 ENRIKSSVLPGGATL
+870 ENRVKSSVLPGGATL

-899 KTIQAYLDGT
+899 KTIQAYLTGS
-909 GKTQVDN
+909 GKTQVDV

-927 TQLESIHTSLVSSV
+927 TQLESIHTGLVSSV

>member
-1 MEKSIPSNSKIK
+1 MQIVSNKEKITKLLLQIVISLMLLTGFFCIFKPIQAYAEDDGSENMDLGEGSVQWSVDGESEGYVYIPGQIYWGGSNTRTGLLFYCVDTESGTVITDTIKILYNSNLDNNGDRWLPKVTARLGTTRVGNVNIYSISPMLDTSVPNTGSWDNIDGSPIKAWLEGDSGSTLPNGEPVCKAAYLVGRYAGMDAYQKVLNQEYTVCFEGMYGMAIYTRKDGLDVARCYSKSTTQYLNPGVTDEEELAELSIIK
-13 YFLLSILFMILF
+13 YFTTLKSI
-25 IFTALKFS
+25 S
-33 SPLTAYADTTT
+33 NVY
-44 TIGQT
+44 G
-49 MNLDS
+49 NL
-54 YSANED
+54 
-60 DESTNEQAGYLYW
+60 G
-73 AASSRRCGVMFYV
+73 
-86 VDKNGVVQTNGLIMD
+86 
-101 KAGQEEFGR
+101 
-110 YTDVALGKT
+110 
-119 PGITGRDVTSKRIG
+119 
-133 GAILGAGVGS
+133 
-143 ATTSIYWRDNISP
+143 
-156 VAYSGGWQAN
+156 
-166 GSNSMAYLMEDSGA
+166 
-180 QVILKGMRF
+180 
-189 ELPNWAYFVYIS
+189 
-201 GGGISA
+201 
-207 LEQLAKP
+207 
-214 DTKWSVIVEPVSVNY
+214 
-229 MYTNNTFANDT
+229 
-240 VDATG
+240 
-245 MQWAAGSPMPAGATN
+245 
-260 EDGWSPIA
+260 
-268 YIGTGYRL
+268 
-276 IDVSNNVTGQVG
+276 
-288 GGTYT
+288 
-293 YKLYN
+293 
-298 KQLPFSLCLA
+298 
-308 EDIEIA
+308 
-314 SYIGGMEG
+314 
-322 AKATYKGLTSSVY
+322 
-335 RIGSAR
+335 
-341 EIGSE
+341 
-346 GIAMASIDITGF
+346 IDITQRYGSNGTANF
-358 SLPPIHTFDGTNTP
+358 KWIQSCAKYFRTEEEHFGVPAASRAGSEATVDEIKSSGWNFAVIKVQVPPIHTYWEANGTP
-372 GNTEPPSDDN
+372 GDTEPPSDDN
-382 GTSGDCTIKKLYYTE
+382 GTSGPCVIRKLYYTE
-397 KLNADGTVETEATDY
+397 KIASDGTIIEAATDY
-412 HYYTQTLTT
+412 HWFERTGTT
-421 SYISIDTEEG
+421 AYISIDTEEG
-431 YEIEGWKT
+431 YEIDGWKA
-439 SSSDRTF
+439 SSANRSLR
-446 TQKSHYDG
+446 QKSDYAAVHP
-454 ISPVK
+454 II
-459 HSGASSEIITL
+459 HSGDSAQEILL
-470 DETTGEKYLYVLY
+470 DKDNGEKYLYIIY
-483 KKTEVNPN
+483 KKTEIEEN
-491 PPDPWDFQL
+491 PPTDYDFRL
-500 KQSQITKRVTF
+500 EQSQITKRVTF
-511 LEGAGPANTPDLITH
+511 LEGNGPANTPSLITH

-531 APAPAKTSC
+531 APAPSITSC
-540 SAHGGNGHHLN
+540 QSHGGNGHHLN

-568 TPGYDAGSSGVAHS
+568 TPGYDAGSSGVAHT
-582 HSDSCYDTP
+582 HGNSCYDTP
-591 CTSWKWTDNTTKL
+591 CSSWQWTDNSTKL

-624 TYNATTVNTITS
+624 TYNATTVNTISS

-642 ENTSTRSGTGA
+642 ENNSTRSGTGA
-653 NTQSLSQFNFIT
+653 NTQSISQFNFIT

-680 NGGPVSYLTNIAYD
+680 NGGPVSYLTSLAYD
-694 SSYNF
+694 SAYNF

-707 TRKSGTEYTETFAAK
+707 TRKSGTEYTETFATK

-729 NHQTTYEA
+729 NHQTTYGA

-765 VNIQVFWAQGISP
+765 VNIQVFWAQGVSP
-778 TASGTLPSTQTAGQ
+778 SASGTLPSTQTAGQ

-811 KVYILGQTRRT
+811 KVYVLGQTRRT

-850 SDAMNNILSKFSGR
+850 SNAMNNILSKFSSR

-899 KTIQAYLDGT
+899 KTIQAYLTGS
-909 GKTQVDN
+909 GKTQVDV

-941 SGVASQAYIAQYI
+941 SSVASQAYIAQYI

-1083 APDGKWYNEA
+1083 ATADGKWYNEA